1 MSKMGEKVAYL
12 KGLAE
17 GMRLDAGSDQ
27 GKLLLAMIDAME
39 AFASE
44 HEDTCAQLDELQQYV
59 EEIDSDVSDLEE
71 ALFSEDVDD
80 EDDEEDEDDGE
91 DDDDEDGDGL
101 IEYECPHCGTVVF
114 FDEEAFDMEEK
125 HLCPNCHHSIFEDED
140 SFDEDDNAE
149 GDDDGSDDE

>member
-17 GMRLDAGSDQ
+17 GMRLDAESDQ

-71 ALFSEDVDD
+71 ALFSEDEDD

-125 HLCPNCHHSIFEDED
+125 HLCPNCHRSIFDDED

-149 GDDDGSDDE
+149 GDDDGEDE

>member
-71 ALFSEDVDD
+71 ALFSEDEDD

-101 IEYECPHCGTVVF
+101 IEYECPHCGTVIF
-114 FDEEAFDMEEK
+114 FDEEAFDMEEE
-125 HLCPNCHHSIFEDED
+125 HLCPNCHRKV
-140 SFDEDDNAE
+140 FDEEDD
-149 GDDDGSDDE
+149 GDDSDDE

>member
-12 KGLAE
+12 KCLAE

-71 ALFSEDVDD
+71 ALFSEDEDD
-80 EDDEEDEDDGE
+80 EEDEEDEDDGE

-114 FDEEAFDMEEK
+114 FDEEAFDMEDK
-125 HLCPNCHHSIFEDED
+125 HLCPNCHRSIFDDED

-149 GDDDGSDDE
+149 GDDDGEDE

>member
-71 ALFSEDVDD
+71 ALFSED

-114 FDEEAFDMEEK
+114 FDEEAFDMEDK
-125 HLCPNCHHSIFEDED
+125 HLCPNCHRSIFDDED
-140 SFDEDDNAE
+140 SFDEDDNTE
-149 GDDDGSDDE
+149 GDDDGEDE

>member
-1 MSKMGEKVAYL
+1 MSKMGEKVADL

-71 ALFSEDVDD
+71 ALFSEDEDD

-114 FDEEAFDMEEK
+114 FDEEAFDMEDK
-125 HLCPNCHHSIFEDED
+125 HLCPNCHRSIFDDED

-149 GDDDGSDDE
+149 GDDDGEDE

>member
-71 ALFSEDVDD
+71 ALFSED
-80 EDDEEDEDDGE
+80 ENDEEDEEDGE

-114 FDEEAFDMEEK
+114 FDEEAFDMEDK
-125 HLCPNCHHSIFEDED
+125 HLCPNCHRSIFDDED

-149 GDDDGSDDE
+149 GDDDGEDE

>member
-1 MSKMGEKVAYL
+1 MIKMGEKVAYL

-71 ALFSEDVDD
+71 ALFSEDEDD

-114 FDEEAFDMEEK
+114 FDEEAFDMEDK
-125 HLCPNCHHSIFEDED
+125 HLCPNCHRSIFDDED

-149 GDDDGSDDE
+149 GDDDGEDE